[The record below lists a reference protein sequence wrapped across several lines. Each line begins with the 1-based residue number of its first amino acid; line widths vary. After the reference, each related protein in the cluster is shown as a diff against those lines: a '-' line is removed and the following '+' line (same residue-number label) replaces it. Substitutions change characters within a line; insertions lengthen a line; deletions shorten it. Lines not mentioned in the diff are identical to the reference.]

1 MNSLYF
7 AKTSKTPEIT
17 FDPKNEVFEIVGRSI
32 PENSVEFYR
41 PVMEWLDAYQK
52 EPDDY
57 LYLIVKLE
65 YFNTSSSKCLIDIFR
80 KLEKMHNNGQQVLIK
95 WYFEEEDEDMKES
108 GEDFKDILKVPVEMI
123 AYTSEDE

>member
-1 MNSLYF
+1 MNSLYL

-17 FDPKNEVFEIVGRSI
+17 FDPRNEVFEIVGRSI
-32 PENSVEFYR
+32 PENSFEFYR

-52 EPDDY
+52 EAVHFFN
-57 LYLIVKLE
+57 LIVKLE

-80 KLEKMHNNGQQVLIK
+80 KLEKMHANGHQVLIK
-95 WYFEEEDEDMKES
+95 WYFEEQDEDMKES
-108 GEDFKDILKVPVEMI
+108 GEDFRDILKVPLEMI

>member
-52 EPDDY
+52 EPDGY